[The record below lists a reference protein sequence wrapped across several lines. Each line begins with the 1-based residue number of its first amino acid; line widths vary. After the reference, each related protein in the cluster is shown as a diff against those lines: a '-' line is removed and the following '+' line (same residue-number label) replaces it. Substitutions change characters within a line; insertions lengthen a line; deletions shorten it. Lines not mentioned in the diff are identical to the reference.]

1 MKSHH
6 KIHPGF
12 TLAMI
17 LVLAGCSS
25 SPSRPPVHGELPECG
40 WLPNCVNSQSGRGA
54 QASEPIRAG
63 AEQWQALKAWIARQE
78 NWEITVDDSNFIQAI
93 VETPVMRFRDDV
105 QLLFIPDERLI
116 HVRSASQLGL
126 SDLGANANRVET
138 LRDQVTP
145 QD

>member
-1 MKSHH
+1 MKTHH

-12 TLAMI
+12 TLAMM
-17 LVLAGCSS
+17 LVLDGSS
-25 SPSRPPVHGELPECG
+25 SSHSRPPVHGELPEFC

-63 AEQWQALKAWIARQE
+63 AEQWQALKARIDRQE
-78 NWEITVDDSNFIQAI
+78 NWDIKVDDSNFIQAI
-93 VETPVMRFRDDV
+93 DETPVMRFRYED
-105 QLLFIPDERLI
+105 QLQFIPDERLI